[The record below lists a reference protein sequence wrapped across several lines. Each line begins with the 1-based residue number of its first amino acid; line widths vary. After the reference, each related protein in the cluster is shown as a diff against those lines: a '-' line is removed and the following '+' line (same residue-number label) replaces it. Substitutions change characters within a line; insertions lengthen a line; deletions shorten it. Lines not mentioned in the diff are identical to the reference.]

1 MSILFKIIRD
11 GGNYSA
17 TADRGPAFFVGRR
30 VPYDG
35 NIGLY
40 NVFTGSRTPKINFEP
55 ANYANEYGFW
65 VHFLNPT
72 AGCEGRNFM
81 TLNSY
86 DRAAFTFGFGQFA
99 AHVPNGDFVQ
109 YFRAMLQKPEAP
121 DYFPGLAVVN
131 NRICKV
137 SGTAG
142 PVPLE
147 NDNSTEGLMRYLN
160 PTLGAV
166 EDEEVIAAAKL
177 IHWTQNHRSARLEQV
192 EQMIDTYKSFMR
204 RAQRRGL
211 INGRSA
217 AQCCVIADILHHGRG
232 GGITWTLIGEALG
245 SNDPFNKLIA
255 IGAPR
260 WDERKRTLKRLI
272 LADPQ
277 MQALHWSD
285 TTGNFV

>member
-1 MSILFKIIRD
+1 MSILFKIIRS

-17 TADRGPAFFVGRR
+17 SADNGPAFFVGRR

-40 NVFTGSRTPKINFEP
+40 NVFAGSRAPKIDFDP
-55 ANYANEYGFW
+55 ANYSNEYGFW

-99 AHVPNGDFVQ
+99 AHVPNGDFVE
-109 YFRAMLQKPEAP
+109 YFRALLQKPEAQ
-121 DYFPGLAVVN
+121 DYFPGLALIGG
-131 NRICKV
+131 RICKID
-137 SGTAG
+137 GTAG
-142 PVPLE
+142 PTPLE
-147 NDNSTEGLMRYLN
+147 SDDSTKGLMRYLN
-160 PTLGAV
+160 PTLAAV

-192 EQMIDTYKSFMR
+192 EQMISTYKSFMGQ
-204 RAQRRGL
+204 AQRRGL
-211 INGRSA
+211 IDGRPA

-232 GGITWTLIGEALG
+232 GRITWTLVAEALAS
-245 SNDPFNKLIA
+245 SNPFNNLIA

-260 WDERKRTLKRLI
+260 WEERKRTLKRLI

-277 MQALHWSD
+277 MQTLHWSNTARD
-285 TTGNFV
+285 FV